1 MKFMQTQKTL
11 SPYPG
16 ALLNPKVDPIFKSLF
31 TQNTEESKAALTA
44 FLSAILRQPII
55 DVTIGQN
62 ELPVEADDD
71 KKTIF
76 DITCKNETEDKFLNI
91 EMQGQND
98 SDSFDN
104 RSEYHVAHLLNHFVK
119 KGMDWDEVPE
129 AFMISVLNFVYD
141 RTVDDGFLEYTMRLE
156 DGKRLKSTRMKIIYL
171 ELPKYENI
179 PDMPVEKL
187 TTVQKWAKFF
197 LYANRKEKSEY
208 LKILSESEAGIM
220 EAYKSLDSISQNE
233 AEWIRETAYWDAI
246 SNKKTTIGTAERR
259 GKRQGLKEGIKKGI
273 QQGIEQGQRLK
284 AIETAKK
291 LKQKEMPLETIAEC
305 VGLSVEEI
313 DKL

>member
-1 MKFMQTQKTL
+1 MKFMQTQTTL
-11 SPYPG
+11 RPYPG

-44 FLSAILRQPII
+44 FLSTILRQPII

-129 AFMISVLNFVYD
+129 AFMISVLNFVY
-141 RTVDDGFLEYTMRLE
+141 
-156 DGKRLKSTRMKIIYL
+156 I
-171 ELPKYENI
+171 
-179 PDMPVEKL
+179 
-187 TTVQKWAKFF
+187 
-197 LYANRKEKSEY
+197 
-208 LKILSESEAGIM
+208 
-220 EAYKSLDSISQNE
+220 
-233 AEWIRETAYWDAI
+233 
-246 SNKKTTIGTAERR
+246 
-259 GKRQGLKEGIKKGI
+259 
-273 QQGIEQGQRLK
+273 
-284 AIETAKK
+284 
-291 LKQKEMPLETIAEC
+291 C
-305 VGLSVEEI
+305 
-313 DKL
+313 